1 MNNRKS
7 IEAFKQASK
16 DIRQELNKQGKQYI
30 SCSVKAINTFLLMGE
45 SLMDS
50 VYFNYTGW

>member
-1 MNNRKS
+1 MSNRKS

-30 SCSVKAINTFLLMGE
+30 SCSVKAINTFLLMEE